1 MRIKTTDTHISIL
14 LFNAILS
21 YVFHDESWTEPTK
34 VFTRKEFSKFPYKWE
49 VQNLNK
55 KKVELKKED
64 REIVFHVIKQIEI
77 FPVKYRRKETHITLS
92 DAFWN
97 LVIKGRKKIPDAF

>member
-21 YVFHDESWTEPTK
+21 YVVHDESWTEPTK
-34 VFTRKEFSKFPYKWE
+34 VFTKKEFSKFPYKWE
-49 VQNLNK
+49 IKNLNK
-55 KKVELKKED
+55 KKVELKKKD

-77 FPVKYRRKETHITLS
+77 FPGKYRRKETHITLS

-97 LVIKGRKKIPDAF
+97 LVIKGRKKIADAF